1 MRVALP
7 ISLALHAALLAVR
20 FSSPPPPAPEASTLE
35 VVLVNARTKAAP
47 IKPRLLAQN
56 TLNGGGP
63 ATSGYSASPLP
74 RTTED
79 QTANQVVLAAL
90 RQRQARLEKE
100 QKQLFTLLVD
110 RQKTLLAQIERDV
123 PDDSTDAGEDER
135 TQEALVVNA
144 QISALKAAIQRYDA
158 RPRQRFVAP
167 STQAVPYAKYVEAW
181 RKKIELLGTEHYP
194 EQARGKV
201 YGKLRMTVYIKKNGE
216 LLRVEIDQPSSHPIL
231 NSAAKR
237 IVQLAAPF
245 APFPPALAKNTDVL
259 AITRTWHFV
268 NSELTT
274 SPQ

>member
-1 MRVALP
+1 MRVALLV
-7 ISLALHAALLAVR
+7 SLALHAALLALR

-35 VVLVNARTKAAP
+35 VVLVNARTKAEP
-47 IKPRLLAQN
+47 IHPRLLAQN

-63 ATSGYSASPLP
+63 AASGYSASPLP
-74 RTTED
+74 RTTDE
-79 QTANQVVLAAL
+79 QTADQVVLAAL
-90 RQRQARLEKE
+90 RQRQARLEQE
-100 QKQLFTLLVD
+100 QKQLFTMLED
-110 RQKTLLAQIERDV
+110 KRKTLMAQVERDV
-123 PDDSTDAGEDER
+123 PDESADAGEDER

-144 QISALKAAIQRYDA
+144 QISALKAAIERYDA
-158 RPRQRFVAP
+158 RPRQHFVAP
-167 STQAVPYAKYVEAW
+167 STKAVPYAGYVEAW

-201 YGKLRMTVYIKKNGE
+201 YGKLRMTVYIKKNGD
-216 LLRVEIDQPSSHPIL
+216 LLRVEIDQPSTHPIL
-231 NSAAKR
+231 NSAARR

-245 APFPPALAKNTDVL
+245 PPFPPAMAKDMDVL